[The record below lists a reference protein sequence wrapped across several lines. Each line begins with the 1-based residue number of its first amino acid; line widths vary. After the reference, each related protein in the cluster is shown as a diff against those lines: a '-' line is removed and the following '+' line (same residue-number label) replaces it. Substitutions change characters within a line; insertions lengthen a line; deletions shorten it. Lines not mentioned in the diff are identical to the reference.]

1 MHSDDN
7 RPGNGNDIQK
17 FIHCAPCVA
26 DVWGGDATGRS
37 PESYARLSVGWTPR
51 GLQVWCVRHDANVIN
66 IDFEGHRHPANT
78 TRRNH

>member
-7 RPGNGNDIQK
+7 RPGNNNAIEA
-17 FIHCAPCVA
+17 FAHCSLCIAEVYGGEAP
-26 DVWGGDATGRS
+26 GQS
-37 PESYARLSVGWTPR
+37 PESYARLSVGSTPR

-78 TRRNH
+78 TRRYH